1 MTMTMTIGTV
11 PLPVGESGATLPP
24 RRPDLGFFAHHGIW
38 APGVRLFRAL
48 KFNAKA
54 LIISLAFVVPLLGLI
69 AWLLIHQAEL
79 TMQAKADATRQH
91 VEIAHG
97 ILVQAHAKETSG
109 KLSREQAQLFAN
121 ETIAALRYESSE
133 YFWINDMHPHV
144 VMHPIKPEL
153 DGKDVSETKD
163 PNGVALFKAFVA
175 KVRESGKGFVAY
187 QWPKPGNDKPVDKL
201 SYVQGFE
208 PWGWVVGSGIYVGD
222 VRDAVQRQAAWV
234 AAVVGAALILAGYL
248 FISFYRVMDG
258 GLNETRRH
266 LRAMTDG
273 DLTASPSPWGRDE
286 AAQLM
291 IELRAMQESLRQMVM
306 RVRRSSNEIVHSSS
320 EVATGAMDL
329 SARTEQTAANLE
341 ESAASMEQISA
352 TVKSGADHANEAAR
366 AAHGNETVPAEGGHV
381 MREVVQTMESIR
393 RSSATISEIIGT
405 IDGIA
410 FQTNILALN
419 AAVEAARA
427 GEQGRGFAVVASEV
441 RTLAQR
447 AATAAREIKTLIGQS
462 VEQVNAGAAVVDQAG
477 EKMVAIVEASRRV
490 SGLLAEIADGSR
502 EQSLGVAQIGQA
514 VNELDHMTQQN
525 AALVEQAAAAAAAM
539 KDQTSSLAHEVDRF
553 RLPEGLE
560 APAAAKQPGTE
571 FDFDAAIEAHR
582 QWKVRLRKAIA
593 DRTALDADAIC
604 RDDRCSL
611 GQWMHG
617 TGRQRW
623 SGQPGFCRLDGQARG
638 VPQGGWQ
645 RRSTDQL
652 GRHGRGRA
660 TAWIG
665 LPIRSGVQRSVH
677 SADAR
682 QARSLIGIA
691 VRPLGTTRRSCLR
704 TLSPGR
710 PNRLRTRGKVVHRIC
725 GQPCG

>member
-1 MTMTMTIGTV
+1 MTTNTA
-11 PLPVGESGATLPP
+11 PLPAFDRRVAAQP
-24 RRPDLGFFAHHGIW
+24 RRPDAGFFTHHGVW

-54 LIISLAFVVPLLGLI
+54 VIISLAFVVPLLGLI
-69 AWLLIHQAEL
+69 AWQLMHQAEL
-79 TMQAKADATRQH
+79 TMQARADATRQH

-97 ILVQAHAKETSG
+97 ILVQSHAKEAAG
-109 KLSREQAQLFAN
+109 KLSREQAQLLAM
-121 ETIAALRYESSE
+121 ETIAALRYDGSE

-153 DGKDVSETKD
+153 NGKDVSETKD
-163 PNGVALFKAFVA
+163 PNGVPLFKAFVA

-187 QWPKPGNDKPVDKL
+187 QWPKPGKDNPVEKL

-222 VRDAVQRQAAWV
+222 VREAAQRQMTWMAAIV
-234 AAVVGAALILAGYL
+234 AAALLLAGYL

-266 LRAMTDG
+266 LRAMTEG
-273 DLTASPSPWGRDE
+273 DLTTSPSPWGRDE

-291 IELRAMQESLRQMVM
+291 MELRAMQESLRQMVM
-306 RVRRSSNEIVHSSS
+306 RVRRSSDEIVHSSS

-329 SARTEQTAANLE
+329 SARTEQAAANLE

-352 TVKSGADHANEAAR
+352 TVKNGADHANEASQV
-366 AAHGNETVPAEGGHV
+366 AHGNEAVATEGGLV

-393 RSSATISEIIGT
+393 QSSAKINEIIGT

-462 VEQVNAGAAVVDQAG
+462 VEQVQAGTAVVNQAGA
-477 EKMVAIVEASRRV
+477 KMDTIVEASRRV
-490 SGLLAEIADGSR
+490 SGLLGEIADGSR
-502 EQSLGVAQIGQA
+502 EQSQGVAQIGQA
-514 VNELDHMTQQN
+514 VNELDQMTQQN
-525 AALVEQAAAAAAAM
+525 AALVEQTAAAAAAM
-539 KDQTSSLAHEVDRF
+539 KDQASALAHEVDRF
-553 RLPEGLE
+553 RLPQGFETPE
-560 APAAAKQPGTE
+560 ASVHEPAID
-571 FDFDAAIEAHR
+571 FDFDKAIEAHR

-593 DRTALDADAIC
+593 DRAQLDADTIC
-604 RDDRCSL
+604 RDDRCPL
-611 GQWMHG
+611 GQWLHG
-617 TGRQRW
+617 AGGQRW
-623 SGQPGFCRLDGQARG
+623 GGQPGFIALLDKHAEFHDVAG
-638 VPQGGWQ
+638 
-645 RRSTDQL
+645 
-652 GRHGRGRA
+652 
-660 TAWIG
+660 
-665 LPIRSGVQRSVH
+665 SV
-677 SADAR
+677 AR
-682 QARSLIGIA
+682 QINSGAMAEAEQLLGSGSRFAQVSTA
-691 VRPLGTTRRSCLR
+691 VSTLLTRAK
-704 TLSPGR
+704 
-710 PNRLRTRGKVVHRIC
+710 RGL
-725 GQPCG
+725 

>member
-1 MTMTMTIGTV
+1 MTTNTA
-11 PLPVGESGATLPP
+11 PLPAFDRGAAKL
-24 RRPDLGFFAHHGIW
+24 RRPDAGFFAHHGVW

-54 LIISLAFVVPLLGLI
+54 VIISLAFVVPLLGLI
-69 AWLLIHQAEL
+69 AWQLIHQAEL
-79 TMQAKADATRQH
+79 TMQARADATRQH

-97 ILVQAHAKETSG
+97 ILVQVQAKEAAG
-109 KLSREQAQLFAN
+109 KLSREQAQRLAM
-121 ETIAALRYESSE
+121 ETIAALRYDGSE

-153 DGKDVSETKD
+153 NGKDVSETKD
-163 PNGVALFKAFVA
+163 PNGVPLFKAFVA

-187 QWPKPGNDKPVDKL
+187 QWPKPGKDKPVDKL

-222 VRDAVQRQAAWV
+222 VREAAQRQVAWMAAIV
-234 AAVVGAALILAGYL
+234 AAALLLAGYL

-266 LRAMTDG
+266 LRAMTEG
-273 DLTASPSPWGRDE
+273 DLTTSPSPWGRDE

-291 IELRAMQESLRQMVM
+291 MELRAMQESLRQMVM
-306 RVRRSSNEIVHSSS
+306 RVRRSSDEIVHSSS

-329 SARTEQTAANLE
+329 SARTEQAAANLE

-352 TVKSGADHANEAAR
+352 TVKNGADHANEASQV
-366 AAHGNETVPAEGGHV
+366 AHGNEAVATEGGLV

-393 RSSATISEIIGT
+393 QSSAKISEIIGT

-462 VEQVNAGAAVVDQAG
+462 VEQVQAGTAVVNQAGA
-477 EKMVAIVEASRRV
+477 KMDTIVEASRRV
-490 SGLLAEIADGSR
+490 SGLLGEIADGSK
-502 EQSLGVAQIGQA
+502 EQSQGVAQIGQA
-514 VNELDHMTQQN
+514 VNELDQMTQQN
-525 AALVEQAAAAAAAM
+525 AALVEQTAAAAAAM
-539 KDQTSSLAHEVDRF
+539 KDQATALAHEVDRF
-553 RLPEGLE
+553 RLPEGAE
-560 APAAAKQPGTE
+560 AFEVAVHRPAVD
-571 FDFDAAIEAHR
+571 FDFDSAIEAHR

-593 DRTALDADAIC
+593 DHAQLDADKIC
-604 RDDRCSL
+604 KDDGCLL
-611 GQWMHG
+611 GQWLHG
-617 TGRQRW
+617 TGGQRW
-623 SGQPGFCRLDGQARG
+623 SGQPGFIALLDTHAEFHRVAG
-638 VPQGGWQ
+638 
-645 RRSTDQL
+645 
-652 GRHGRGRA
+652 
-660 TAWIG
+660 
-665 LPIRSGVQRSVH
+665 SV
-677 SADAR
+677 AR
-682 QARSLIGIA
+682 QINAGASTEAERL
-691 VRPLGTTRRSCLR
+691 LGSGSRFAQVSTQVCTLLTRAK
-704 TLSPGR
+704 
-710 PNRLRTRGKVVHRIC
+710 RGW
-725 GQPCG
+725 